1 MIHIKTIHTLRNF
14 LPKIDGVD
22 VALLYGSYARK
33 DATGN
38 SDLDIKIIVN
48 NSFSITNLITHLQ
61 EEFKGYFIRIKHI
74 KLRNKVVVYF
84 KNEPKLEFGIC
95 YDTEAVK
102 RDFLG
107 SEITNIQDII
117 LFERNISETEIEAYL
132 KQLLASKKDI
142 EIDEKVINE
151 LLDKFVYE
159 FESSSSKHSRSDG
172 YQFYYFYNIAFH
184 LAVQLN
190 YLAKGKKEYHFLP
203 KNFMTA
209 ELSADEQSKFHK
221 LSGTVFL
228 PEANK
233 KKRALLDFFY
243 NAVKY
248 LLPTHQLGEIK
259 DFCERIYKRD
269 FFWNFRD
276 SSLYNSKIK
285 DHLIYRTSALALFQN
300 TEQLDVLFREHK
312 INTII
317 DLRAD
322 REIEQIPYLEELKS
336 KIKYVKA
343 QFDPWDQPEWF
354 KEKHNEGSNH
364 EIAYR
369 FFAMGCKD
377 SVKKVFETI
386 LGQKEGGIAIHCHAG
401 KDRTGI
407 IFSMIHLLLESPKE
421 SLYTDY
427 LASEMDVSID
437 KLNIALDVIKNEGG
451 INNYLLSCGLTEVQ
465 ISNIKSKLLNG

>member
-1 MIHIKTIHTLRNF
+1 MRHIKTIHTLRNL
-14 LPKIDGVD
+14 LPKIVGVD
-22 VALLYGSYARK
+22 AALLYGSYARK

-48 NSFSITNLITHLQ
+48 KSFSTTILITHLQ
-61 EEFKGYFIRIKHI
+61 EEFKGYFISIKHI

-95 YDTEAVK
+95 YKREAIK

-117 LFERNISETEIEAYL
+117 LFERNIIETNIEAYL
-132 KQLLASKKDI
+132 KQLLASKKDV
-142 EIDEKVINE
+142 EIDEKIINE
-151 LLDKFVYE
+151 LIDKFVYE

-184 LAVQLN
+184 LAVQLD
-190 YLAKGKKEYHFLP
+190 YLAKGKKKYYFLP

-209 ELSADEQSKFHK
+209 VLSTEEQGNFHQ

-243 NAVKY
+243 NAIKY
-248 LLPTHQLGEIK
+248 LLPTHQFDEIK

-276 SSLYNSKIK
+276 AKLYNPEIK
-285 DHLIYRTSALALFQN
+285 ERLIYRTSALALFQN
-300 TEQLDVLFREHK
+300 TPQLSNLLKEHN
-312 INTII
+312 ITTVI

-322 REIEQIPYLEELKS
+322 REIEEISYSEDLKS
-336 KIKYVKA
+336 NFNYVKA

-386 LGQKEGGIAIHCHAG
+386 LEQEEGCIAIHCHAG

-407 IFSMIHLLLESPKE
+407 IFSMIHLLLESSKE

-427 LASEMDVSID
+427 LTSEMDVNVE
-437 KLNIALDVIKNEGG
+437 KLNIALDVIEKEGG
-451 INNYLLSCGLTEVQ
+451 IKSYLKSCGLSETQ
-465 ISNIKSKLLNG
+465 ISNLIIKLSNG